1 MVDVTTD
8 LADARLRSPRVFT
21 AVRAQIGVAGAQW
34 LSGVG
39 NLVFAVVVARLL
51 APGAFA
57 GFGAFLGAYVLLHL
71 PAAGLGAGAAL
82 APGDHVALRRRLLAG
97 GALVGLVIAVT
108 APWTADTFTVPVPL
122 VLALA
127 AAAPG
132 AAILGLERGIL
143 FHHRHRRSIAASLL
157 AEPAGRLLL
166 GAVAA
171 SVLGATGA
179 AMAVAAAGYAAL
191 LAARAGVRGVPHA
204 DTVSA
209 TRPAAVQRSAARTA
223 TTATFVLFAVLQ
235 QQDLLVAKARL
246 GADAA
251 GAFAAL
257 STVGGAVAFASATIP
272 LALLPEATKSDEAGR
287 AALGLTAAIGAVAVI
302 ISAIA
307 GDELLSIL
315 LGAGYDAASTLL
327 APYVAAMALLGV
339 ARVLAARRCATDEHR
354 AVVAAMIVAT
364 AVHVALL
371 ALVASTPSG
380 IVVATG
386 AATTT
391 GTALLLVPSGAPRR
405 LGRRW
410 RSAIDA
416 WADRRD
422 LLLLGGM
429 TAVAA
434 AVRMVST
441 RGLWVD
447 EAITVAQAQLPFG
460 IMLEELQ
467 STDVHPPLHHALVW
481 LLVRLAG
488 TSETVVR
495 SPSIVA
501 GALLVPA
508 VFGLAKA
515 LYDRRTGLI
524 AGALVCV
531 APFAVWYSQEA
542 RMYSL
547 FMLFATLSLWAQ
559 VAAIRGDG
567 RWAWI
572 AYVVATA
579 AMAWTQWFAVV
590 PIAAQQLVF
599 VGVLYR
605 RRHDRIQ
612 RRRFL
617 LVWAA
622 ALGASLVLV
631 LPLLPLALDQIS
643 AYTGRRVATTTAPAQ
658 AGSAASG
665 LAGDVSVYAI
675 GANAIWSVVGYHSD
689 RVMTQIAALWPL
701 LLLAGFAAL
710 GRGRSSRTT
719 ALLVCIAA
727 PALAFVGAGMVKRDL
742 FELRYFAGAVPL
754 ILVFVAR
761 STTATF
767 VRRRSQF
774 AAAAAVVA
782 VLTIG
787 LVDQQLNGANPRRYD
802 FEGALDRISDDA
814 EEGDVI
820 LYEPDYLAEVVE
832 YYAPDM
838 AARSIDERDHVAAGS
853 RTWVLATTRVADD
866 EATSAR
872 VGDALADL
880 ERDRVIVDEFEVPNV
895 HVWEL
900 RS

>member
-1 MVDVTTD
+1 MVEVTTD
-8 LADARLRSPRVFT
+8 VGAPRLLAPRALA
-21 AVRAQIGVAGAQW
+21 AVRAQMGVAGAQW
-34 LSGVG
+34 LSGLG
-39 NLVFAVVVARLL
+39 NLAFAVLVARLL
-51 APGAFA
+51 SPGAFA

-82 APGDHVALRRRLLAG
+82 APGDDVALRRTLLTCG
-97 GALVGLVIAVT
+97 GVVGVVIAAT
-108 APWTADTFTVPVPL
+108 APFSASTFSVPVPL
-122 VLALA
+122 VLTLA

-143 FHHRHRRSIAASLL
+143 FHHRHRGAIARSLL
-157 AEPAGRLLL
+157 AEPAGRLVL

-171 SVLGATGA
+171 SIVGATGA
-179 AMAVAAAGYAAL
+179 AVAVTAGGYGALAAAH
-191 LAARAGVRGVPHA
+191 AGVRSVPRGGVTGAKHP
-204 DTVSA
+204 
-209 TRPAAVQRSAARTA
+209 AARTA

-272 LALLPEATKSDEAGR
+272 LALLPEATRDAGAER
-287 AALGLTAAIGAVAVI
+287 AALAMTAAIGAVAVT
-302 ISAIA
+302 ISAIG

-315 LGAGYDAASTLL
+315 FGAGYEAAAPLL
-327 APYVAAMALLGV
+327 APYVAAMGLLGIG
-339 ARVLAARRCATDEHR
+339 RVLAARRCAHGEHR
-354 AVVAAMIVAT
+354 AVIIATVIAAVTHI
-364 AVHVALL
+364 ALL
-371 ALVASTPSG
+371 VLVGSTMFALVA
-380 IVVATG
+380 ATG
-386 AATTT
+386 AATATA
-391 GTALLLVPSGAPRR
+391 TALLVVPSGAPRR
-405 LGRRW
+405 TWQRW
-410 RSAIDA
+410 CTAIDA
-416 WADRRD
+416 WASRRD
-422 LLLLGGM
+422 LLVVAAM
-429 TAVAA
+429 TAIAG

-447 EAITVAQAQLPFG
+447 EAITVAQARLPFG
-460 IMLEELQ
+460 TMLDELQ
-467 STDVHPPLHHALVW
+467 ATDVHPPLHHAMVW
-481 LLVRLAG
+481 VLVRVAG
-488 TSETVVR
+488 TSEAVVR
-495 SPSIVA
+495 SPSIAA

-508 VFGLAKA
+508 VFGLANA
-515 LYDRRTGLI
+515 LYGRRTGLL
-524 AGALVCV
+524 AGAMVCV

-547 FMLFATLSLWAQ
+547 FMLLATVSLWAQ
-559 VAAIRGDG
+559 IAAIRGDG
-567 RWAWI
+567 RWAWA
-572 AYVVATA
+572 AYAVSTA
-579 AMAWTQWFAVV
+579 AMVWTQWFAIV

-599 VGVLYR
+599 AGVWLR
-605 RRHDRIQ
+605 RRHDHAA

-617 LVWAA
+617 SMWAV

-631 LPLLPLALDQIS
+631 LPVIPLALDQIG
-643 AYTGRRVATTTAPAQ
+643 AYTDRRVATTAAPAQ

-665 LAGDVSVYAI
+665 LAGDVSVYAV

-689 RVMTQIAALWPL
+689 RVMMQLAALWPL

-719 ALLVCIAA
+719 ALVVCIAV

-754 ILVFVAR
+754 ILVLVAR
-761 STTATF
+761 TTTAAF
-767 VRRRSQF
+767 ARRRSQVL
-774 AAAAAVVA
+774 ASAAVVA
-782 VLTIG
+782 VLAIG

-802 FEGALDRISDDA
+802 FEGALDRISTEA

-838 AARSIDERDHVAAGS
+838 TARSIDDRDRVSPDS
-853 RTWVLATTRVADD
+853 RTWVLATTRVAND
-866 EATSAR
+866 ESTSVR

-880 ERDRVIVDEFEVPNV
+880 ERERTVVDEFDVPNV

>member
-1 MVDVTTD
+1 MVDVATD
-8 LADARLRSPRVFT
+8 LTGHRLRTPRLL
-21 AVRAQIGVAGAQW
+21 AAIRGQLGVASAQW
-34 LSGVG
+34 LSGLG
-39 NLVFAVVVARLL
+39 NLTFAVVVARLL
-51 APGAFA
+51 TPDAFA

-71 PAAGLGAGAAL
+71 PAAGVGAGAAL
-82 APGDHVALRRRLLAG
+82 TPGDDVAMRRRLLLG
-97 GALVGLVIAVT
+97 GSLVGIGIAAT
-108 APWTADTFTVPVPL
+108 APWSASTFSVSVPL

-132 AAILGLERGIL
+132 AAVLGLERGIL
-143 FHHRHRRSIAASLL
+143 FHHRQSRAIAASLL
-157 AEPAGRLLL
+157 AEPAVRLLL
-166 GAVAA
+166 GVAA
-171 SVLGATGA
+171 ATVIGATGA
-179 AMAVAAAGYAAL
+179 AAAVTAAGYVAL
-191 LAARAGVRGVPHA
+191 VAARAGVRGVPLVH
-204 DTVSA
+204 
-209 TRPAAVQRSAARTA
+209 TRPGRDGAVRTA
-223 TTATFVLFAVLQ
+223 TTVTFVLFAVLQ
-235 QQDLLVAKARL
+235 QQDLLVAKVRL

-272 LALLPEATKSDEAGR
+272 LALLPDATRDEDARR
-287 AALGLTAAIGAVAVI
+287 AALVLTVTIAAVAVGV
-302 ISAIA
+302 SAIA
-307 GDELLSIL
+307 GGSLLSLL
-315 LGAGYDAASTLL
+315 LGPGYDAAAPLL
-327 APYVAAMALLGV
+327 APYVAAMGLLGV
-339 ARVLAARRCATDEHR
+339 GRVLAARRCATGEHR
-354 AVVAAMIVAT
+354 AVVVAMTAAT
-364 AVHVALL
+364 AVHLLLL
-371 ALVASTPSG
+371 ALVGSTPSA
-380 IVVATG
+380 VATATG
-386 AATTT
+386 AATA
-391 GTALLLVPSGAPRR
+391 TAVTLLAVPSGAPRR

-410 RSAIDA
+410 RVAIDT

-422 LLLLGGM
+422 LVIVAAM
-429 TAVAA
+429 TAVAG

-447 EAITVAQAQLPFG
+447 EAITVAQARLPFG
-460 IMLEELQ
+460 TMLDELQ
-467 STDVHPPLHHALVW
+467 STDVHPPLHHAMVW
-481 LLVRLAG
+481 LLVRIAG
-488 TSETVVR
+488 TSEAVVR

-508 VFGLAKA
+508 VFGLANV
-515 LYDRRTGLI
+515 LYGRRTGLI

-559 VAAIRGDG
+559 VAAIQGGG

-572 AYVVATA
+572 AYAVTTA
-579 AMAWTQWFAVV
+579 AMAWTQWFALV

-599 VGVLYR
+599 AGVWWR

-631 LPLLPLALDQIS
+631 LPLIPLALDQLG
-643 AYTGRRVATTTAPAQ
+643 AYTGRRVATTAAPAQ

-665 LAGDVSVYAI
+665 LAGDVSVYAV
-675 GANAIWSVVGYHSD
+675 GANAIWSVLGYHSD

-701 LLLAGFAAL
+701 LLLAGFGAL
-710 GRGRSSRTT
+710 GRGRSPRTT
-719 ALLVCIAA
+719 ALVVCIAA
-727 PALAFVGAGMVKRDL
+727 PAVAFVGAGLVKRDL

-754 ILVFVAR
+754 ILVLLAR
-761 STTATF
+761 ATTAVF
-767 VRRRSQF
+767 ERRRSQF
-774 AAAAAVVA
+774 LAAASLVA
-782 VLTIG
+782 VLSIG

-802 FEGALDRISDDA
+802 FEGALDRISA
-814 EEGDVI
+814 EAEDGDVI

-832 YYAPDM
+832 YYAPEM
-838 AARSIDERDHVAAGS
+838 SARSIDERDRVAPGV

-880 ERDRVIVDEFEVPNV
+880 ERERTVVDEFEVPNV
-895 HVWEL
+895 RVWEL